1 MTSKPEGSPPV
12 SGKLEGSQPLTME
25 QWLHAAEAALAA
37 QPLWRIPGVDEQSPR
52 REAQW
57 LLAAVVEQNLA
68 WLLTW
73 PEREL
78 SHEQQHR
85 ADAWLARRLLGEP
98 LALLRGEQ
106 EFWSLNLRV
115 TLDTLVP
122 RADTERLV
130 EVALS
135 CLPSDAAPRVL
146 DLGTGSGA
154 IALALARALPLAQV
168 TAVDRSLPALAVAQD
183 NGQRLGLPVRW
194 LHSDWF
200 SALAGER
207 FQVIVSNPP
216 YLADDDPHLLHVRH
230 EPWSALVA
238 GEQGMADLLH
248 LVREAPC
255 YLRDTGWLLL
265 EHGATQAV
273 AVRAALFQCGYAQVQ
288 TWQDLSGQDR
298 VSGGQWLGAC
308 PCSGACQRPGLCQ
321 RPDALGVDHA

>member
-1 MTSKPEGSPPV
+1 MTSKP
-12 SGKLEGSQPLTME
+12 LTLA

-57 LLAAVVEQNLA
+57 LLAAVLEQNLA

-98 LALLRGEQ
+98 LALMRGDQ
-106 EFWSLNLRV
+106 DFWSLNLCV
-115 TLDTLVP
+115 SADTLVP
-122 RADTERLV
+122 RADTERRAG
-130 EVALS
+130 VALS
-135 CLPSDAAPRVL
+135 CLPADTAVAVL

-154 IALALARALPLAQV
+154 VALALASALPQAHI
-168 TAVDRSLPALAVAQD
+168 TAVDRSRPALVIAQD

-200 SALAGER
+200 SALAGEL

-216 YLADDDPHLLHVRH
+216 YLADNDPHLLHVRH
-230 EPWSALVA
+230 EPLSALVA
-238 GEQGMADLLH
+238 AEQGMADLLH
-248 LVREAPC
+248 LVREAPR
-255 YLRDTGWLLL
+255 YLLDNGWLLL
-265 EHGATQAV
+265 EHGATQAG
-273 AVRAALFQCGYAQVQ
+273 AVREALFLCGFARVQ
-288 TWQDLSGQDR
+288 TWQDLSGLDR
-298 VSGGQWLGAC
+298 VSGGQWLAA
-308 PCSGACQRPGLCQ
+308 SEAT
-321 RPDALGVDHA
+321 HA

>member
-1 MTSKPEGSPPV
+1 MSSK
-12 SGKLEGSQPLTME
+12 PLTMA
-25 QWLHAAEAALAA
+25 QWLQAAEVALAA
-37 QPLWRIPGVDEQSPR
+37 QPRWRIPGVDEQSPR

-57 LLAAVVEQNLA
+57 LLAAVIGQSLA

-78 SHEQQHR
+78 SHEQHQL
-85 ADAWLARRLLGEP
+85 ADGWLARRLLGEP

-115 TLDTLVP
+115 TADTLIP

-135 CLPSDAAPRVL
+135 CLSSDASPRVL

-154 IALALARALPLAQV
+154 IALALARALPLAHV

-183 NGQRLGLPVRW
+183 NGQHLGLVVRW

-200 SALAGER
+200 SALAGEQ

-216 YLADDDPHLLHVRH
+216 YLADNDPHLAHVSH
-230 EPWSALVA
+230 EPLTALVA
-238 GEQGMADLLH
+238 AEQGMADLLH
-248 LVREAPC
+248 LVHEAPR
-255 YLRDTGWLLL
+255 YLLDTGWLLL

-273 AVRAALFQCGYAQVQ
+273 AVREALRQRGFSQVQ
-288 TWQDLSGQDR
+288 TWQDLAGQDR
-298 VSGGQWLGAC
+298 VSGGQWPGAN
-308 PCSGACQRPGLCQ
+308 
-321 RPDALGVDHA
+321 HAQ

>member
-1 MTSKPEGSPPV
+1 MICWQRWLMTSKPEGGQPV
-12 SGKLEGSQPLTME
+12 SGKLEGSQPLTMA

-57 LLAAVVEQNLA
+57 LLAAVIEQSLA

-78 SHEQQHR
+78 SHEQQQR

-106 EFWSLNLRV
+106 EFWSLSLRV
-115 TLDTLVP
+115 TPDTLVP

-135 CLPSDAAPRVL
+135 CLSATDASSRIL

-154 IALALARALPLAQV
+154 VALALARALPMAQL
-168 TAVDRSLPALAVAQD
+168 TAVDRSRPALAVAQG
-183 NGQRLGLPVRW
+183 NGERLGLPVRW

-200 SALAGER
+200 SALTGEQ

-216 YLADDDPHLLHVRH
+216 YIEAADIHLSQGDLRF
-230 EPWSALVA
+230 EPLSALA
-238 GEQGMADLLH
+238 
-248 LVREAPC
+248 
-255 YLRDTGWLLL
+255 
-265 EHGATQAV
+265 
-273 AVRAALFQCGYAQVQ
+273 
-288 TWQDLSGQDR
+288 
-298 VSGGQWLGAC
+298 
-308 PCSGACQRPGLCQ
+308 SGADGLDDAVHREDGIEIICSNNQRSIGML
-321 RPDALGVDHA
+321 

>member
-1 MTSKPEGSPPV
+1 MSSKPV
-12 SGKLEGSQPLTME
+12 TIA
-25 QWLHAAEAALAA
+25 QWLQAAEAQLAA
-37 QPLWRIPGVDEQSPR
+37 QPRWRIPGVDEQSPR

-57 LLAAVVEQNLA
+57 LLAAVLAQSLA

-115 TLDTLVP
+115 TADTLVP

-135 CLPSDAAPRVL
+135 CLPADATPRVL

-154 IALALARALPLAQV
+154 IALALARALPLAQI
-168 TAVDRSLPALAVAQD
+168 TAVDRSRPALAVAQG
-183 NGQRLGLPVRW
+183 NGERLGLPVHW

-200 SALAGER
+200 SALAGEQ

-216 YLADDDPHLLHVRH
+216 YLADDDPHLAHVSH
-230 EPWSALVA
+230 EPLSALVA
-238 GEQGMADLLH
+238 AEQGMADLLH
-248 LVREAPC
+248 LVREAPR
-255 YLRDTGWLLL
+255 YLRDNGWLLL
-265 EHGATQAV
+265 EHGATQAE
-273 AVRAALFQCGYAQVQ
+273 AVREALFRCGFAAVQ
-288 TWQDLSGQDR
+288 TWQDLSGLDR
-298 VSGGQWLGAC
+298 VSGGQWPGA
-308 PCSGACQRPGLCQ
+308 
-321 RPDALGVDHA
+321 DHAE

>member
-1 MTSKPEGSPPV
+1 MTSKPESSKTV
-12 SGKLEGSQPLTME
+12 TMA
-25 QWLHAAEAALAA
+25 QWLHAAEAQLAA

-57 LLAAVVEQNLA
+57 LLAAVVEQSLA

-73 PEREL
+73 PEREW
-78 SHEQQHR
+78 SHEQQQR
-85 ADAWLARRLLGEP
+85 AEAWLARRLLGEP

-106 EFWSLNLRV
+106 EFWSLSLRV
-115 TLDTLVP
+115 TPDTLVP

-135 CLPSDAAPRVL
+135 CLPATNTASHIL

-154 IALALARALPLAQV
+154 VALALARALPLAQV
-168 TAVDRSLPALAVAQD
+168 TAVDRSLPALAVAQG

-200 SALAGER
+200 SALAGEQ
-207 FQVIVSNPP
+207 FQIIVSNPP
-216 YLADDDPHLLHVRH
+216 YLADDDPHLSHVRH
-230 EPWSALVA
+230 EPLSALVA

-255 YLRDTGWLLL
+255 YLLDDG
-265 EHGATQAV
+265 
-273 AVRAALFQCGYAQVQ
+273 
-288 TWQDLSGQDR
+288 
-298 VSGGQWLGAC
+298 
-308 PCSGACQRPGLCQ
+308 
-321 RPDALGVDHA
+321 

>member
-1 MTSKPEGSPPV
+1 MTSKP
-12 SGKLEGSQPLTME
+12 LTLA

-57 LLAAVVEQNLA
+57 LLAAVLEQNLA

-98 LALLRGEQ
+98 LALMRGDQ
-106 EFWSLNLRV
+106 DFWSLNLCV
-115 TLDTLVP
+115 SADTLVP

-135 CLPSDAAPRVL
+135 CLPADTAVAVL

-154 IALALARALPLAQV
+154 VALALASALPQAHI
-168 TAVDRSLPALAVAQD
+168 TAVDRSRPALVIAQD

-200 SALAGER
+200 SALAGEL

-216 YLADDDPHLLHVRH
+216 YLADNDPHLLHVRH
-230 EPWSALVA
+230 EPLSALVA
-238 GEQGMADLLH
+238 AEQGMADLLH
-248 LVREAPC
+248 LVREAPR
-255 YLRDTGWLLL
+255 YLLDNGWLLL
-265 EHGATQAV
+265 EHGATQAE
-273 AVRAALFQCGYAQVQ
+273 AVRAALFQCGFAQVQ
-288 TWQDLSGQDR
+288 TWQDLSGLDR
-298 VSGGQWLGAC
+298 VSGGQWLGS
-308 PCSGACQRPGLCQ
+308 SG
-321 RPDALGVDHA
+321 VMHAQ

>member
-1 MTSKPEGSPPV
+1 MSSKPESSKPA
-12 SGKLEGSQPLTME
+12 TID
-25 QWLHAAEAALAA
+25 QWLRAAEAQLATH
-37 QPLWRIPGVDEQSPR
+37 PLWRIPGVDEQSPR

-57 LLAAVVEQNLA
+57 LLAAVVGQSLA

-78 SHEQQHR
+78 SQEQQQR

-106 EFWSLNLRV
+106 EFWSLNLQV
-115 TLDTLVP
+115 TPDTLVP

-135 CLPSDAAPRVL
+135 CLSATDASSCIL

-154 IALALARALPLAQV
+154 VALALARALPLAQL
-168 TAVDRSLPALAVAQD
+168 TAVDRSQSALAVAQG
-183 NGQRLGLPVRW
+183 NGERLGLPVRW

-200 SALAGER
+200 SALADEQ

-216 YLADDDPHLLHVRH
+216 YLADDDPYLAHVSH
-230 EPWSALVA
+230 EPLSALVA
-238 GEQGMADLLH
+238 AEQGMADLLH

-255 YLRDTGWLLL
+255 HLLDTGWLLL
-265 EHGATQAV
+265 EHGATQAE
-273 AVRAALFQCGYAQVQ
+273 AVRAALFQCGFAQVQ
-288 TWQDLSGQDR
+288 TWQDLSGLDR
-298 VSGGQWLGAC
+298 VSGGQWLGA
-308 PCSGACQRPGLCQ
+308 SG
-321 RPDALGVDHA
+321 VTHAQ

>member
-1 MTSKPEGSPPV
+1 MTSKAT
-12 SGKLEGSQPLTME
+12 TMA
-25 QWLHAAEAALAA
+25 QWLRAAEAQLST
-37 QPLWRIPGVDEQSPR
+37 QQLWRIPGVDEQSPR

-57 LLAAVVEQNLA
+57 LLAAVVGQSLA

-78 SHEQQHR
+78 SHEQQQR

-106 EFWSLNLRV
+106 EFWSLNLHV
-115 TLDTLVP
+115 TPDTLVP

-135 CLPSDAAPRVL
+135 CLPAMDAAVHML

-154 IALALARALPLAQV
+154 VALALARALPLAQL
-168 TAVDRSLPALAVAQD
+168 TAVDRSRPALAVAQG
-183 NGQRLGLPVRW
+183 NGERLGLPVRW

-200 SALAGER
+200 SALAGEQ

-216 YLADDDPHLLHVRH
+216 YLADDDPHLAHVSH
-230 EPWSALVA
+230 EPLSALVA
-238 GEQGMADLLH
+238 AEQGMADLLH

-255 YLRDTGWLLL
+255 YLLDTGWLLL
-265 EHGATQAV
+265 EHGATQAE
-273 AVRAALFQCGYAQVQ
+273 AVRAALSQCGFAQVQ
-288 TWQDLSGQDR
+288 TWQDLSGLDR
-298 VSGGQWLGAC
+298 VSGGQWPGA
-308 PCSGACQRPGLCQ
+308 SG
-321 RPDALGVDHA
+321 VIHAQ